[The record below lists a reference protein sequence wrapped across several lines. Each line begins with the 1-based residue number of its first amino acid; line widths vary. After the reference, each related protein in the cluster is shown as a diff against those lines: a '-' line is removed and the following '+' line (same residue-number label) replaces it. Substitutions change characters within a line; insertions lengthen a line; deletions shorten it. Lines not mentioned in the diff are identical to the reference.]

1 MHKGTARRLL
11 AGFAAMAVLLAL
23 AACQRGNDAA
33 PARDYAADEAA
44 IRSLLDRIAADFNAG
59 KMEDM
64 LGHYL
69 DDVLVSAPGA
79 PDITSKQAWRETLA
93 ATLPPGLAMTLKF
106 VTAEVAIDGDLAY
119 ERGTYEIN
127 VADQANPAAAFQIKG
142 RHVHIFKRQTDGSWK
157 GWRLMENSED
167 PATNPVPPPPAATG
181 GQIRP

>member
-1 MHKGTARRLL
+1 MHRGSARRLL
-11 AGFAAMAVLLAL
+11 AGFAAMTALVAL

-33 PARDYAADEAA
+33 PARNYAADEAA
-44 IRSLLDRIAADFNAG
+44 IKSLLERIAADFNAG

-93 ATLPPGLAMTLKF
+93 ATLPPGVAMSVKF

-119 ERGTYEIN
+119 ERGTYE
-127 VADQANPAAAFQIKG
+127 VGAADPAQAFLIKG
-142 RHVHIFKRQTDGSWK
+142 RHIHIFKRQADGAWK

-167 PATNPVPPPPAATG
+167 PATSPVPRAPAAAG
-181 GQIRP
+181 